1 LLFKVEVAD
10 ARLGP
15 VVVPVSNGKLQ
26 PVTERTLVMDSESV
40 DQGKATDSVRA
51 VDRALDILL
60 AFNGAEGGLTVADL
74 IKRVDLSRPTLYR
87 LLNTLEL
94 KGFVTSSGDP
104 QRFRLGPSVARL
116 AHSWSTGLKLSD
128 VAEAAMRRVWN
139 ATEETVALFVPDGLM
154 RLCVAEMPSPQAL
167 SFKRGVGYRER
178 LVVGASGRSIL
189 AHIEDRIDLARY
201 AEGLDIDIEKYRAE
215 LRRTRSR
222 GFAVSRDEL
231 IQGAVAI
238 AAPIL
243 DGAEQVVG
251 SLAVFGPS
259 VRLPEARVQE
269 FGRLLVREVA
279 DISASLGK
287 VSPAA

>member
-10 ARLGP
+10 ARPGS
-15 VVVPVSNGKLQ
+15 VVVLVSNGKLQ

-60 AFNGAEGGLTVADL
+60 AFNGAEGGLTVAEL

-94 KGFVTSSGDP
+94 KGFVASSGDP

-116 AHSWSTGLKLSD
+116 AHSWSTSLKLSD
-128 VAEAAMRRVWN
+128 VAEPAMRRVWN

-178 LVVGASGRSIL
+178 WWLAQAGAASSRTSKIESIL
-189 AHIEDRIDLARY
+189 RPMRKASISISRNTARSC
-201 AEGLDIDIEKYRAE
+201 AGSGVAG
-215 LRRTRSR
+215 SR
-222 GFAVSRDEL
+222 
-231 IQGAVAI
+231 
-238 AAPIL
+238 
-243 DGAEQVVG
+243 
-251 SLAVFGPS
+251 
-259 VRLPEARVQE
+259 
-269 FGRLLVREVA
+269 
-279 DISASLGK
+279 
-287 VSPAA
+287 

>member
-1 LLFKVEVAD
+1 MK
-10 ARLGP
+10 
-15 VVVPVSNGKLQ
+15 
-26 PVTERTLVMDSESV
+26 DSESV

-60 AFNGAEGGLTVADL
+60 AFNGAKDGLTVAEL

-94 KGFVTSSGDP
+94 KGFVASSGDP

-116 AHSWSTGLKLSD
+116 AHSWSTSLKLSD
-128 VAEAAMRRVWN
+128 VAEPAMRRVWN

-178 LVVGASGRSIL
+178 LVVGASGRCIL
-189 AHIEDRIDLARY
+189 AHIEDRIDLATY

-215 LRRTRSR
+215 LRRIRSR

-287 VSPAA
+287 VGPTA

>member
-1 LLFKVEVAD
+1 MLA
-10 ARLGP
+10 
-15 VVVPVSNGKLQ
+15 SNGKLQ
-26 PVTERTLVMDSESV
+26 PVTERTVVKHSETV

-60 AFNGAEGGLTVADL
+60 AFNGAEGGLTVAEL

-94 KGFVTSSGDP
+94 KGFVASSGDP

-116 AHSWSTGLKLSD
+116 AHSWSTSLKLSD
-128 VAEAAMRRVWN
+128 VAEPAMRRVWN

-178 LVVGASGRSIL
+178 LVVGASGRCIL
-189 AHIEDRIDLARY
+189 AHIEDRIDLATY
-201 AEGLDIDIEKYRAE
+201 AEGLEIDIEKYRAE
-215 LRRTRSR
+215 LRRIRSR

-287 VSPAA
+287 VGPTA